1 MISANELRS
10 GITFEVD
17 GELFVVISYQHIK
30 PGKGSPFVRVKM
42 KSLETQN
49 IVERTF
55 RPEDKFKKAFLERKP
70 MQYLYKEGDNFVF
83 MDLETY
89 EQLYLSA
96 DDIGD
101 NANFLKDNL
110 EIQVVFYKNKPVS
123 VELPNFVELEVIET
137 EPGVKGDTATS
148 AMKSAVVETG
158 YKLQV
163 PLFVNQGDVIRVDT
177 RTGEYLERVGK

>member
-96 DDIGD
+96 DDVGD

>member
-89 EQLYLSA
+89 EQLYLSV